1 MRFGTIAVLI
11 SFLLCLTNL
20 SGQDIITKTQFYELE
35 AETEN
40 SVIQNML
47 ASVSAKVEGKIL
59 GLTGPGTV
67 DEITQKN
74 AHLVQIILPI
84 KLIKLIKLTSSKE
97 LSPKAAVFNIK
108 IIGPDKSGTYAAL
121 MRFYYYEY
129 EKKRYATRST
139 HKFTGKKI
147 ENPVDLEAIEKYIT
161 NAVYRYP
168 FKH

>member
-1 MRFGTIAVLI
+1 MRFVTIAVLI

-59 GLTGPGTV
+59 GLTGPGIV

-74 AHLVQIILPI
+74 AHLVQITLP
-84 KLIKLIKLTSSKE
+84 IKLIKLTSSKE
-97 LSPKAAVFNIK
+97 LSPKDAVFNIK

-129 EKKRYATRST
+129 GKKRYATRST
-139 HKFTGKKI
+139 HKFIDKNIG
-147 ENPVDLEAIEKYIT
+147 NPADLEAIKEYIT
-161 NAVYRYP
+161 NTFYSYP